1 MLGNRDAKGK
11 FVKGSN
17 PNPSGRPKTAEW
29 FRNEIRK
36 DLHKYKD
43 ILYEIIADKKH
54 RDRFRAIELLLAYGL
69 GKPKQGLELT
79 GADENPVYVSY
90 VAGMTK
96 EEIRA
101 IAKEIAEKIE
111 KVNVEENEK
120 R

>member
-1 MLGNRDAKGK
+1 
-11 FVKGSN
+11 
-17 PNPSGRPKTAEW
+17 
-29 FRNEIRK
+29 
-36 DLHKYKD
+36 
-43 ILYEIIADKKH
+43 
-54 RDRFRAIELLLAYGL
+54 LLAYGL